1 MTRTRSESTVHAQLV
16 RIGVEIVPV
25 YGDDQTGW
33 SFEPGIETSRM
44 PIYRTI
50 DELFFALVNM
60 NISDEGSA

>member
-1 MTRTRSESTVHAQLV
+1 MTRTHPESTVHAQLV
-16 RIGVEIVPV
+16 RIGAEIVPV

-33 SFEPGIETSRM
+33 SFEPGIESSRL

-60 NISDEGSA
+60 NISEEGSA